1 MPQWGPPPGR
11 GGLSGLAWTG
21 IGLGIAAFV
30 ALVAVL
36 AFAVVHGIK
45 NAPAVSAASCQEA
58 IPPGASPQAA
68 SFLTD
73 LNAGYVGWT
82 QVSQSLVSEHDVVHL
97 DDLVNTE
104 TTDQAFL
111 AKVERIKFTGAA
123 LATGVAHQYIYA
135 VSEYDSQLQTAI
147 SEYGYYA
154 ENHQEFITLDNS
166 RSALAAQ
173 LRSALALPPA
183 RCNILRP

>member
-68 SFLTD
+68 AFLTD
-73 LNAGYVGWT
+73 LNAAYVGWT
-82 QVSQSLVSEHDVVHL
+82 QVSQSLVSEHYVVHL
-97 DDLVNTE
+97 DDLINTE
-104 TTDQAFL
+104 TTDNAFL
-111 AKVERIKFTGAA
+111 AKVGRIKFTGAA
-123 LATGVAHQYIYA
+123 LATGIAHEYIYT

-147 SEYGYYA
+147 EYGPQA
-154 ENHQEFITLDNS
+154 EDRQEIATLDSS

-183 RCNILRP
+183 RCNLIRP